1 MFDTD
6 EAEESGAIAL
16 AGDPHAADHA
26 AAAQRGPA
34 APIFFDTGLK
44 RKASDDNGG
53 ASAAAP
59 RPGAAVPKKGPAAKR
74 SKHEDQSREKKR
86 MLDEYLAMIKQVL
99 LSTDTARGPGRKWGV
114 HVFRVFCSRSFSAW
128 HGILTQLFPADH
140 QGSTRVKKIRQRRD
154 QMNKQREKE
163 LPSRMKVCGV
173 DS

>member
-1 MFDTD
+1 MAHVNDAPWSGVGYPCPCLQGMFDTD

-16 AGDPHAADHA
+16 AGDPHAAGHA
-26 AAAQRGPA
+26 AAAQRGPPDTG
-34 APIFFDTGLK
+34 APGLK

-99 LSTDTARGPGRKWGV
+99 LSTDTNWEWSKMECPC
-114 HVFRVFCSRSFSAW
+114 FQS
-128 HGILTQLFPADH
+128 LL
-140 QGSTRVKKIRQRRD
+140 
-154 QMNKQREKE
+154 
-163 LPSRMKVCGV
+163 
-173 DS
+173 